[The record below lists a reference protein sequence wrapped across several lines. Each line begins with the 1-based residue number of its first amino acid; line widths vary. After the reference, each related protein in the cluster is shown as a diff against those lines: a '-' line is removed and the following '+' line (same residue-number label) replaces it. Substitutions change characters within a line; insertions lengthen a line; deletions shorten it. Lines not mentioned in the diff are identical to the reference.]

1 MKLLH
6 IDTSILGA
14 NSASR
19 QVSAEVVERPQGR
32 RRPLSVTYRDLAA
45 EPLSHLSGAH
55 LAAAQ
60 GAAPESPELQS
71 RTLPRARR
79 RWTSFSPPTSS

>member
-19 QVSAEVVERPQGR
+19 QVSATVVERLKAVTPS
-32 RRPLSVTYRDLAA
+32 LEVTYRDLAA
-45 EPLSHLSGAH
+45 EPLAHLSGPRIWRPRR
-55 LAAAQ
+55 
-60 GAAPESPELQS
+60 GRCRNRPSCKKTSP
-71 RTLPRARR
+71 PARPCS
-79 RWTSFSPPTSS
+79 TSFSPRTSS